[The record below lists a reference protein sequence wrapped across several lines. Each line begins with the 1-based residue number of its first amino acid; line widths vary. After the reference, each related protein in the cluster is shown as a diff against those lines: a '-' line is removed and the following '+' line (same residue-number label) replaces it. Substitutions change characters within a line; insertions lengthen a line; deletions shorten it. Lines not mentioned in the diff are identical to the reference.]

1 MGLIR
6 IHNQGFLTTVQD
18 LGRYGFQQFGMP
30 VAGAM
35 DSHSLQLAN
44 FLVGND
50 IGEAC
55 LEATFLGPEIEFLSN
70 ALIAV
75 CGGDTTMKL
84 NDAEVEMNT
93 SIRIEK
99 GDALSFGMMKTG
111 CRLYIAFS
119 GGIDVPIVMGSKS
132 TYLRAKIG
140 GFNGRSLFVGDE
152 LKIGNPPNNP
162 QFRSLNSS
170 NLLNIKSKQNIRFI
184 VGSEV
189 SRFTF
194 EGISTFLKSEY
205 TITPKSDRMG
215 YRLSGPKIEHS
226 NGADII
232 SSGISSGAV
241 QVPGHGEP
249 IIMLSDHQT
258 VGGYTKIA
266 NIISLDLPLLGQMKA
281 GDSIRFTEVRLPEA
295 QKLLIEHQQK
305 MNALF
310 KG

>member
-1 MGLIR
+1 MGKIK

-18 LGRYGFQQFGMP
+18 LGRFGFQQFGMP

-35 DSHSLQLAN
+35 DSHSLKLAN
-44 FLVGND
+44 YLVGND

-55 LEATFLGPEIEFLSN
+55 LEVTFLGPEIEFLSD

-75 CGGDTTMKL
+75 CGGKTVLKI
-84 NDAEVEMNT
+84 NDSEAEMNT
-93 SIRIEK
+93 SLSLKK
-99 GDALSFGMMKTG
+99 GDVLSFGMMKTG
-111 CRLYIAFS
+111 CRLYIAFA
-119 GGIDVPIVMGSKS
+119 GGIDVPVLMGSKS

-140 GFNGRSLFVGDE
+140 GFNGRSLIVGDE
-152 LKIGNPPNNP
+152 LKIGDPPKYF
-162 QFRSLNSS
+162 QYRTLNSS
-170 NLLNIKSKQNIRFI
+170 FLLNFKSQQDIRFI

-194 EGISTFLKSEY
+194 EGIATFLKSEY
-205 TITPKSDRMG
+205 TISPKSDRMG
-215 YRLSGPKIEHS
+215 YRLSGPKIE
-226 NGADII
+226 NKENADII
-232 SSGISSGAV
+232 SSGISTGAV

-266 NIISLDLPLLGQMKA
+266 NVISLDLPLLGQMKA
-281 GDSIRFTEVRLPEA
+281 GDSIRFSEVRLPEA

-305 MNALF
+305 MNALIAI
-310 KG
+310 